1 VVTRRR
7 KGRRSNA
14 EFERKEAM
22 STEVSALIVV
32 VLVVAYGIRM
42 AMSGK
47 RGRPQG
53 PMI

>member
-1 VVTRRR
+1 
-7 KGRRSNA
+7 
-14 EFERKEAM
+14 M

>member
-1 VVTRRR
+1 MNKEIVVT
-7 KGRRSNA
+7 
-14 EFERKEAM
+14 
-22 STEVSALIVV
+22 LVV
-32 VLVVAYGIRM
+32 LALVVAYGIRV

>member
-1 VVTRRR
+1 MASFDYQFDASGIVP
-7 KGRRSNA
+7 
-14 EFERKEAM
+14 
-22 STEVSALIVV
+22 LIVLA
-32 VLVVAYGIRM
+32 LVVAYGIKV